1 MSRILA
7 IPIVGS
13 SGKDRVQCC
22 QLTEVDVDYTC
33 YDVWSFLRVTTCYD
47 VLAGFSATTENSG
60 APYGQNSNK
69 IAILP

>member
-22 QLTEVDVDYTC
+22 QFTEVDVDY
-33 YDVWSFLRVTTCYD
+33 TCYD